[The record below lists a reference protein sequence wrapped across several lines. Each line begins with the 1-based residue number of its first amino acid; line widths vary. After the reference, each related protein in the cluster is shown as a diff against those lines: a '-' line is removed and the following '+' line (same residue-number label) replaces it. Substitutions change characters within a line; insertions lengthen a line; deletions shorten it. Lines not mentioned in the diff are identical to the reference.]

1 MARKQQLSRP
11 PLERIFTFHKL
22 IQEGRY
28 PNCSLLARMFEIHLR
43 TVNRDLDFMRDRL
56 RLPLEYDPQ
65 RRGFFYSK
73 PVEHFPLVPM
83 TESEVFAL
91 LVAHKAIAQYRGT
104 PFEHPLRTAFRKLA
118 WQLDRNAPYGFGN
131 PDEMLSFRPLAPEE
145 TDLESFQIL
154 TRALREKRGLSF
166 TYRNLGAKTVR
177 KRRVRPYHL
186 ACIEN
191 HWYLLAFDVDR
202 QDMRTFVLTR
212 LSDPEITD
220 DRFVIPESFDPN
232 HYLKGAFSAFKGKA
246 DYEVV
251 IDFDIWA
258 TDLIRGRQWHAS
270 QEITL
275 LPQGCSRMRLRLSSI
290 EEMVGWVLSWGAH
303 ATVVR
308 PIELVNRV
316 RETGRAVVDRYASV
330 AAETPSQPAGA
341 GMDLLVEERRPGQ
354 PPARTGCPL

>member
-118 WQLDRNAPYGFGN
+118 WQLDRNAPYAFGN

-166 TYRNLGAKTVR
+166 TYRNLGAKAAR

-191 HWYLLAFDVDR
+191 HWYLFAFDVTR
-202 QDMRTFVLTR
+202 QAMRTFSLSR
-212 LSDPEITD
+212 LKGAKLGQG
-220 DRFVIPESFDPN
+220 RFTKPRKFDADE
-232 HYLKGAFSAFKGKA
+232 YLKGSFSVFKGEA
-246 DYEVV
+246 DYEVA
-251 IDFDIWA
+251 IDFDAWA
-258 TDLIRGRQWHAS
+258 TDLVRGRQWHQS
-270 QEITL
+270 QEFTE
-275 LPQGCSRMRLRLSSI
+275 LPGGCSRIRMRLNSI
-290 EEMVGWVLSWGAH
+290 EEIERWVLTWGTH

-308 PIELVNRV
+308 PQSLCKRLANIGREL
-316 RETGRAVVDRYASV
+316 AARYA
-330 AAETPSQPAGA
+330 
-341 GMDLLVEERRPGQ
+341 LLGDERTASSERG
-354 PPARTGCPL
+354 RT